1 MIMRDSSI
9 QCDQLNKKSDNNG
22 IKGDGKRPPRLMP
35 SVVLIWTLRNL
46 STKAMIKRCWWW
58 TYQKNI

>member
-22 IKGDGKRPPRLMP
+22 IKGDGKETAAPYA
-35 SVVLIWTLRNL
+35 WG
-46 STKAMIKRCWWW
+46 
-58 TYQKNI
+58 